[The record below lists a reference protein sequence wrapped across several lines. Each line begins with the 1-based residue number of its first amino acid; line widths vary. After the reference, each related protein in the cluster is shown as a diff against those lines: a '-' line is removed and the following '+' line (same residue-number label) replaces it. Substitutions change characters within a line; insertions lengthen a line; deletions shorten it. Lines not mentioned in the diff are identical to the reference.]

1 MINRMNISSS
11 VLGLRVQ
18 IPWGAWFVLCVLSSK
33 DKRQMPGQ
41 SGQCTWNERRKNS
54 HEIHKQRKDENWKN
68 PVKYIYILKASII
81 IKI

>member
-1 MINRMNISSS
+1 
-11 VLGLRVQ
+11 
-18 IPWGAWFVLCVLSSK
+18 
-33 DKRQMPGQ
+33 MPGQ